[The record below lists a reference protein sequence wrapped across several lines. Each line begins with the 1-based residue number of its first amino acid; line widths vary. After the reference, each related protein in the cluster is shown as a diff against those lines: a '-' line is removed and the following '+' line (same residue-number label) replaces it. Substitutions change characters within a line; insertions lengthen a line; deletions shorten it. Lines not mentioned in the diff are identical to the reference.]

1 MSNASPPPSPA
12 GSPGPQASQDAGTPT
27 PSPAG
32 SAGPQASP
40 NAGTPTPSPSPG
52 VEPEALTNMGS
63 YASGGPSTPGI
74 KSLGAAAVMTAGA
87 VDHGPLGEGPTK
99 TGSGTYASG
108 GPSTPGTSPL
118 TTPSPAAPAGTATP
132 SPAAGKEPT
141 AVGTPTP
148 SPPAGQEPTAVG
160 TPTPS
165 PAPGVEPGKVGLGG
179 YAEGANTPGL
189 KKLGPA
195 EKVVG
200 VAAVGALGADPT
212 KTGSGTYA
220 EGGPNTPG
228 LQGLGSAPQVSGQAD
243 TGELGNAPEAGP
255 AAPAVPNVSSQVPQ
269 PLTSMAAAAPSSGDG
284 TAEPLI
290 TSNFILVVDGLTC
303 GRWTEC
309 SGLSLKYGGKDYYEG
324 GQPTASRL
332 MDVQSS
338 QTLTVSRPWGPA
350 SVEMLYWFELYGH
363 IVIPLTAFVAACD
376 YQGNVLYWWELMGVT
391 PLQWTGPKFKA
402 GEAAV
407 AMETLVLSYTDFLG
421 YGSGD
426 AAGVVGGVLT
436 AAATIGTAVISALA
450 GPSLSNDLGG
460 TLNFDL
466 VPGSFKIGGSV
477 KMNTKPTPTMN
488 AKPGTTTTT
497 TTAGAG
503 QNQPQVLGLQP
514 RTLVFNMTLD
524 ATTMR
529 LSGNTLS
536 NPMSLVSSLTGAGIS
551 AGITF
556 IYQCMGLPAWGS
568 PSPANPAA
576 AVGAAV
582 GAAMGALGGSS
593 SSNSAGPPEVTFK
606 WGSFVFKGWWQ
617 NFSLKI
623 TRLDMMGNPMR
634 AEVAVTIVENP
645 QNMPSQNP
653 TSGGK
658 GIRQVHTIVAGDTL
672 ASISY
677 EACGKA
683 DMWRLIA
690 EMNGIDDP
698 VRLRPGRTL
707 LLPSKA
713 DIRAAKHGEN
723 E

>member
-40 NAGTPTPSPSPG
+40 NAGTPTPSPAGSAGPQAAPNAGTPTPSPSPG

-74 KSLGAAAVMTAGA
+74 KKLGPAAAVVGFEVANALSKEPG
-87 VDHGPLGEGPTK
+87 K
-99 TGSGTYASG
+99 TGSGS
-108 GPSTPGTSPL
+108 
-118 TTPSPAAPAGTATP
+118 
-132 SPAAGKEPT
+132 
-141 AVGTPTP
+141 
-148 SPPAGQEPTAVG
+148 
-160 TPTPS
+160 
-165 PAPGVEPGKVGLGG
+165 
-179 YAEGANTPGL
+179 YAEGGPNTPGL

-195 EKVVG
+195 EQVHG
-200 VAAVGALGADPT
+200 HADSGALGASPSAVGTPT
-212 KTGSGTYA
+212 PSPAAGSAPTGGPGTPTPSPAAGSAPGPYAGTPTPAPPAGAAPTATGLGTYA
-220 EGGPNTPG
+220 DGGPSTPG
-228 LQGLGSAPQVSGQAD
+228 IQPLSGQ
-243 TGELGNAPEAGP
+243 GP
-255 AAPAVPNVSSQVPQ
+255 P
-269 PLTSMAAAAPSSGDG
+269 PLTSMAAAAPSSGDA

-426 AAGVVGGVLT
+426 AAGVVGGILT

-477 KMNTKPTPTMN
+477 KMNTKQTPTMN
-488 AKPGTTTTT
+488 GKSGTTTTT

-514 RTLVFNMTLD
+514 RNLVFNMTLD

-536 NPMSLVSSLTGAGIS
+536 NPMSLISSLTGT
-551 AGITF
+551 GITPGINF
-556 IYQCMGLPAWGS
+556 IYQCMGLPPWGS
-568 PSPANPAA
+568 PSAANPAGALA
-576 AVGAAV
+576 AGAS
-582 GAAMGALGGSS
+582 AAAGILGGSS

-634 AEVAVTIVENP
+634 AEVSVTIVENP

-713 DIRAAKHGEN
+713 DVRAAKHSDN